1 MKTFFLSSALSLS
14 TVIAAQESPGEVQIA
29 LPQQAA
35 FTDTVYAEAEAVEEE
50 AALTS
55 TDLEMFSMEIDYVL
69 WSLEAG
75 QLSKDKAQDKMDS
88 IISELYLASAS
99 FFENYVPDTAEE
111 VLSWNEDFSTAYSGP
126 DSAQYPQEHYD
137 TTFEDIDFD
146 FSSFFE
152 ETPKTKV
159 GVFEFQLGPNM
170 MVLGDRSLAV
180 AMDDVNGGLSWQSH
194 VLFGQKR
201 RIGGVKSPLQFETG
215 FGLTS
220 TTFSFKNNMTIDKD
234 PMMFGATNLIP
245 ITGMS
250 NVRRS
255 NWSIGTFEIPA
266 ILHLDFSPKGTFN
279 NGINIG
285 FGVMGRMRYIS
296 QASFNGEDFDGDF
309 YTESRVNGFHTRLL
323 NYALIGQVGYKK
335 LKVTGKLEQLPI
347 FHTNYFLEEVYLGS
361 ITVGFSL
368 N

>member
-1 MKTFFLSSALSLS
+1 MTAQVVNAPAADTTNLEFF
-14 TVIAAQESPGEVQIA
+14 
-29 LPQQAA
+29 
-35 FTDTVYAEAEAVEEE
+35 EE
-50 AALTS
+50 AAPKS
-55 TDLEMFSMEIDYVL
+55 TDLEMFPEEIDYVL
-69 WSLEAG
+69 WSLKEG
-75 QLSKDKAQDKMDS
+75 QLSKEEAQAKMDS
-88 IISELYLASAS
+88 IIAELYSS
-99 FFENYVPDTAEE
+99 FFANHVPDTVEE
-111 VLSWNEDFSTAYSGP
+111 ALSWNDDFSAAYSGP
-126 DSAQYPQEHYD
+126 DSAQYPQEQYD
-137 TTFEDIDFD
+137 TTFEDFDFD
-146 FSSFFE
+146 FSSFYE
-152 ETPKTKV
+152 GSLEKTKV

-170 MVLGDRSLAV
+170 MVLGDRSLAA

-201 RIGGVKSPLQFETG
+201 RIGGVKSPIQFETG

-220 TTFSFKNNMTIDKD
+220 TTFSFKNDMTIDKD

-245 ITGMS
+245 ISGMS

-266 ILHLDFSPKGTFN
+266 ILHLDLSPKGTFN
-279 NGINIG
+279 KGINIG

-296 QASFNGEDFDGDF
+296 QARFNGEDFDGDS
-309 YTESRVNGFHTRLL
+309 YTQSRINGFHTRLL
-323 NYALIGQVGYKK
+323 NYALVGQVGYKK
-335 LKVTGKLEQLPI
+335 LKVTGKLEQLPL

>member
-1 MKTFFLSSALSLS
+1 MKTLFLSSALALS
-14 TVIAAQESPGEVQIA
+14 TLMTAQEVGA
-29 LPQQAA
+29 TGA
-35 FTDTVYAEAEAVEEE
+35 DTTIVETAEE
-50 AALTS
+50 AAPTS
-55 TDLEMFSMEIDYVL
+55 EDLQNTSMDINWVIWRLQEG
-69 WSLEAG
+69 E
-75 QLSKDKAQDKMDS
+75 LSKEQAQAKMDS
-88 IISELYLASAS
+88 IIAELYLASDS
-99 FFENYVPDTAEE
+99 FFANYVPDTVEE
-111 VLSWNEDFSTAYSGP
+111 VLSWNDDFSAAYSGA
-126 DSAQYPQEHYD
+126 DSAQYPIEYVD
-137 TTFEDIDFD
+137 TAFDDFD
-146 FSSFFE
+146 FLSFYE
-152 ETPKTKV
+152 GTLEKTKV

-170 MVLGDRSLAV
+170 MVLGDRSLAA

-201 RIGGVKSPLQFETG
+201 RIGGVKSPVQFETG

-220 TTFSFKNNMTIDKD
+220 TTFSFKNDMTIDKD

-245 ITGMS
+245 ISGMS

-285 FGVMGRMRYIS
+285 FGIMGRMRYIS

-335 LKVTGKLEQLPI
+335 LKVTGKLEQLPL